1 MTTIDIFKEDMMKK
15 TLLFVLAA
23 FLLLVPVIGVFAGGQ
38 KAETPA
44 GKAAEEYTFYVVTH
58 GGPADPWWGGVFNNG
73 IEAAKKYYG
82 VNIQWMGPE
91 KYSIQKQV
99 DMIETAIAA
108 KPDGLVVTIP
118 DTSAMER
125 PLNRAIEQGIPV
137 IAINVGDTGTVGER
151 IPYLCYVGGAE
162 YQMGYQ
168 AGLRMLREFG
178 SSKPKRGVVLIHE
191 VGHVG
196 LEQRAKGFSDAFGE
210 KGIPVERLAGT
221 PNASENYQALD
232 AYLTRNAD
240 TDAVFTLGP
249 LGAHPSLRL
258 FKDKDLFGTVKIGT
272 VDLSPT
278 ILEAIKAG
286 QMVFGVDQQAYLQAF
301 LPIGLLILYND
312 YGLVPTG
319 DILTGP
325 AIVDSDNVGL
335 VEEMIEQG
343 IR

>member
-1 MTTIDIFKEDMMKK
+1 MKK
-15 TLLFVLAA
+15 TLLIVTALL
-23 FLLLVPVIGVFAGGQ
+23 LLLVPVIGVFAGGQ
-38 KAETPA
+38 KTETPA
-44 GKAAEEYTFYVVTH
+44 GTPAKEYTFYVVTH

-73 IEAAKKYYG
+73 IQAAKKYYG

-91 KYSIQKQV
+91 KYSIQKMA

-118 DTSAMER
+118 DTSALEE
-125 PLNRAIEQGIPV
+125 PLNRAMDQGIPV
-137 IAINVGDTGTVGER
+137 IAVNVGDTVTVGER

-196 LEQRAKGFSDAFGE
+196 LEQRAKGFADAFGE

-221 PNASENYQALD
+221 PNQSENYQALD
-232 AYLTRNAD
+232 AYLTRNDD
-240 TDAVFTLGP
+240 TDVVFCLGP
-249 LGAHPSLRL
+249 LGAHPSLSL
-258 FKDKDLFGTVKIGT
+258 FKDKDLFGKVKIGT

-278 ILEAIKAG
+278 ILAAIKSG

-312 YGLVPTG
+312 YGIGPTG

-325 AIVDSDNVGL
+325 AIVDAANVAL
-335 VEEMIEQG
+335 VEEMINRG